1 MAGAVWE
8 EARDGQPAGCAADP
22 EFTAAEITALAEVFP
37 PVRPARS
44 LLRASDFPMT
54 EMPAAPD
61 TAIDFWTQ
69 VSESLANGVRPGG
82 RQLILAAAA
91 RRYPGQDMFR
101 VMAGSSATDD
111 SSAAAPSSPGGSGRA
126 RAADRVTRVLVIGAS
141 PEGAE
146 RIRPDRDA
154 RAIEQARV
162 AGRLD
167 VTYCPAAVATDLQR
181 VLDVRPDVLHLACHG
196 AGQYL
201 VFEDHLGQQHRV
213 LAREVAATLG
223 LYREIGGVH
232 LRGLVIASCD
242 GESIAG
248 QFAAVADLVV
258 AHRGSLDDACAVT
271 FTSHLYEGL
280 GRAPD
285 LGAAARLA
293 ARHAAL
299 TDSSCA
305 GVEAGL
311 IVLPDG
317 R

>member
-8 EARDGQPAGCAADP
+8 EARDGQPTGRAADP

-101 VMAGSSATDD
+101 VMAGSSASGD
-111 SSAAAPSSPGGSGRA
+111 SSAAVPGGPGSPGRA

-154 RAIEQARV
+154 RAIEQARAGGFARISANVWEDNV
-162 AGRLD
+162 AGRGLFENQGF
-167 VTYCPAAVATDLQR
+167 DLQ
-181 VLDVRPDVLHLACHG
+181 
-196 AGQYL
+196 
-201 VFEDHLGQQHRV
+201 
-213 LAREVAATLG
+213 ARIQVAEHIG
-223 LYREIGGVH
+223 LSHVG
-232 LRGLVIASCD
+232 
-242 GESIAG
+242 
-248 QFAAVADLVV
+248 
-258 AHRGSLDDACAVT
+258 GSLLMMRPKLT
-271 FTSHLYEGL
+271 F
-280 GRAPD
+280 
-285 LGAAARLA
+285 
-293 ARHAAL
+293 
-299 TDSSCA
+299 
-305 GVEAGL
+305 V
-311 IVLPDG
+311 
-317 R
+317 